1 MGSAILLTGAPG
13 SGKTTAIMHVLDR
26 LERSR
31 GGFYT
36 QEIREGGRRTGF
48 RLITLDGRQ
57 GTMAHVRI
65 GGRPRVG
72 RYGVDLAVVEG
83 LGAESIERA
92 IAARHLVVIDEIGPM
107 ELFSQRFRAAVIQ
120 ALESESQILGSIVR
134 RSIPFADAIKARAGV
149 ELIEIVRSNREE
161 IVARVLEMMC
171 SSS

>member
-13 SGKTTAIMHVLDR
+13 NGKTTAIMRVLDR
-26 LERSR
+26 LQDSR

-36 QEIREGGRRTGF
+36 QEIREGSRRTGF
-48 RLITLDGRQ
+48 RLITLDGQQ

-65 GGRPRVG
+65 GGRHRVG

-92 IAARHLVVIDEIGPM
+92 IEARQLIVIDEIGPM
-107 ELFSQRFRAAVIQ
+107 ELLSQRFRAAVLQ
-120 ALESESQILGSIVR
+120 ALDSECQILGSIVR
-134 RSIPFADAIKARAGV
+134 RSVPFADAIKARAGV

-161 IVARVLEMMC
+161 IVARVLEVMR
-171 SSS
+171 SAS